1 MSKHEDRGRAPRRI
15 PILNIPGN
23 SDSLSAIVHDLGY
36 AAPDPNAQLAALLA
50 MPRDQLH
57 SATLVLTY
65 LLTEPALLER
75 VLDVVIAV
83 LDTKDGNT
91 DLEPSNDLEDVADD
105 TEQDDSDR
113 EPDDEGDDD
122 PIAKTM
128 TSPKMTIRSS
138 PITLKDGAATSTSE

>member
-1 MSKHEDRGRAPRRI
+1 MI
-15 PILNIPGN
+15 
-23 SDSLSAIVHDLGY
+23 
-36 AAPDPNAQLAALLA
+36 PNAQLAALLA